1 MTADLVN
8 AYIDM
13 QLCEMERRALQAG
26 PEWSGKRLEDKY
38 PVAEV
43 PKVCLGSSA
52 LRVLILTGS

>member
-13 QLCEMERRALQAG
+13 QLCEMERRALHAG

-43 PKVCLGSSA
+43 PKVCLDSSA
-52 LRVLILTGS
+52 IRSLIFTGS